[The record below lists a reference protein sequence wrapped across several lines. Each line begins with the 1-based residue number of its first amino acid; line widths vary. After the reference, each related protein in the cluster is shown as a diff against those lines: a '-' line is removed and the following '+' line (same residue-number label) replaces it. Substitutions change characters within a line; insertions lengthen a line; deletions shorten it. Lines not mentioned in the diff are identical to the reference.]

1 MILIC
6 IRKVSAA
13 GPVTVVCIHKLPH
26 HMCRAQ
32 VFCGNID
39 CQLPILPATNFLG
52 GKTQRGL
59 GGGRLWSRSGKSV
72 TGETEE
78 VEVDRCLPT
87 IHVLFHGSGVGGGR
101 SVQGQRWPSH
111 ACTLPPPPPPQT
123 LSFPVLACKVPA
135 NLCTLP
141 CLWSILHTQT
151 IRLLI
156 FTVCYVVF
164 CSVQQAYKH
173 KITKLRWKQKS
184 CARKTQCKHKI
195 GQFTHPPTTYPS
207 H

>member
-59 GGGRLWSRSGKSV
+59 GGFGQEVGRALR
-72 TGETEE
+72 E
-78 VEVDRCLPT
+78 
-87 IHVLFHGSGVGGGR
+87 
-101 SVQGQRWPSH
+101 
-111 ACTLPPPPPPQT
+111 
-123 LSFPVLACKVPA
+123 
-135 NLCTLP
+135 
-141 CLWSILHTQT
+141 
-151 IRLLI
+151 
-156 FTVCYVVF
+156 
-164 CSVQQAYKH
+164 
-173 KITKLRWKQKS
+173 KLRKWKLT
-184 CARKTQCKHKI
+184 AV
-195 GQFTHPPTTYPS
+195 
-207 H
+207 